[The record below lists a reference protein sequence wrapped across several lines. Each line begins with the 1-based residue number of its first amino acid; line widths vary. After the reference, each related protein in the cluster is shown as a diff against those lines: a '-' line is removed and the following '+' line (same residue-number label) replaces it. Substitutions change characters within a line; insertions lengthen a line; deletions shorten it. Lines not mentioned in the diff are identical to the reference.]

1 MNKQEALNC
10 LDEKQELLFS
20 LSDFIWDHPETDYTE
35 TVSSAA
41 LKEALLKEGFTV
53 RSGLADIPTAFC
65 GSFGSGFPVIG
76 ILGEFDALS
85 GLSQKAGSVV
95 KEALEKGGNGHGC
108 GHNLLGTGS
117 LAAVNYSAAGTSQE
131 VIDMIINL
139 KIIYPVALLLITI
152 IILKF
157 YPITPQFGKQMR
169 EELKERRA
177 KAAR

>member
-10 LDEKQELLFS
+10 LDEKQEFLFS

-95 KEALEKGGNGHGC
+95 KEVLEKGGNGHGC

-117 LAAVNYSAAGTSQE
+117 LAAVNYSAA
-131 VIDMIINL
+131 
-139 KIIYPVALLLITI
+139 
-152 IILKF
+152 
-157 YPITPQFGKQMR
+157 
-169 EELKERRA
+169 
-177 KAAR
+177 